1 MSKITILSLAW
12 DGLVANLSRAIDRWS
27 PPDLGKET
35 EYRDSLAAHLKECAP
50 NGRVQIEYRHLGT
63 TTDIYFEFDGVFGNH
78 KAFIELKRNL
88 KQKSELDRLIGQTE
102 HLKPRKD
109 NVIIIVLCGDTA
121 PALLDRLREQYKAH
135 LGWNIRIIEKPN
147 SAPASA

>member
-1 MSKITILSLAW
+1 MSKITRLSLAW
-12 DGLVANLSRAIDRWS
+12 DGLVANLCRAINRWN
-27 PPDLGKET
+27 PPELGKET

-50 NGRVQIEYRHLGT
+50 DARIQIEYRHLGT
-63 TTDIYFEFDGVFGNH
+63 TTDIYFECDGVFGSH

-88 KQKSELDRLIGQTE
+88 TQKSQLDRLIGQTE
-102 HLKPRKD
+102 HLKPRKN

-121 PALLDRLREQYKAH
+121 PGILDRLREQYKAH

-147 SAPASA
+147 SARASA

>member
-1 MSKITILSLAW
+1 MSKITKLSLAW
-12 DGLVANLSRAIDRWS
+12 DGLVANLSRAIESWN
-27 PPDLGKET
+27 PPNFHKET

-50 NGRVQIEYRHLGT
+50 DARIEIEYRHLGT
-63 TTDIYFEFDGVFGNH
+63 TTDIYFKVDGMFGTH

-88 KQKSELDRLIGQTE
+88 TQKSELDRLIGQTE
-102 HLKPRKD
+102 HLKPRKN

-121 PALLDRLREQYKAH
+121 PALLDRLKEQYKPH

-147 SAPASA
+147 SERASG